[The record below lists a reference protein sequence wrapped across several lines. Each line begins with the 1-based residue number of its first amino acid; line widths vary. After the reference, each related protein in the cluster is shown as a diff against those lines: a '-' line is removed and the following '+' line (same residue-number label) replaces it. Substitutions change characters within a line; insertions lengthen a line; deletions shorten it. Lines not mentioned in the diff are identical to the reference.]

1 MRFTGERVIPGEG
14 DADLLNEH
22 RARYLFAQRYS
33 AGKSVLDVACGT
45 GYGSALLGEKAA
57 AVFGVDLSAEAVHHA
72 RRHYGSPK
80 VHFAQS
86 GCLTL
91 PFPSGQFDLVAA
103 FEIIEH
109 LEDPEAFLAELQ
121 RVLQPAGLLLLSTPN
136 RLYYTEERGEV
147 NPFHVREFSFA
158 ELEETLKPLFPHR
171 AILFEN
177 HVAGLMVSGPG
188 AEANFQEHSADSIL
202 QEETDAAASSG
213 ESKDEREKAAH
224 YFVALCSN
232 QPLDPARPLLY
243 LPSTGNVLQEREM
256 HIRSLTDH
264 LALARAQV
272 TEAQQREHE
281 LEQLLEERTRWA
293 QELDRLLEERTR
305 WARKLDRQLSEKA
318 EYIRQLQ
325 ADHENKVQWA
335 LGLQQEME
343 QARAALQKR
352 EQEFEERTQWALSLQ
367 QEMEQARA
375 ALQKLQQEF
384 EERTAWAL
392 NLNGE
397 LQQRREELR
406 LLYGSRWYRI
416 GKNLRLSPVPASDQK
431 PPPVVKPKDQ

>member
-1 MRFTGERVIPGEG
+1 MKFTGERVIPGEG

-33 AGKSVLDVACGT
+33 AGKSALDVACGS

-57 AVFGVDLSAEAVHHA
+57 AVFGVDLSAEAVGHA
-72 RRHYGSPK
+72 HRHYGSPK

-86 GCLTL
+86 GCLAL
-91 PFPSGQFDLVAA
+91 PFPSGQFDLVVA

-109 LEDPEAFLAELQ
+109 LEEPEAFLAELH
-121 RVLQPAGLLLLSTPN
+121 RVLHPAGLLLLSTPN

-158 ELEETLKPLFPHR
+158 ELEDTLRPLFPHR

-177 HVAGLMVSGPG
+177 HVAGLTVSGPG
-188 AEANFQEHSADSIL
+188 AEANFREPAPGYIL
-202 QEETDAAASSG
+202 QEEIDAAAGSG
-213 ESKDEREKAAH
+213 ESQDEREKAAH
-224 YFVALCSN
+224 YFVALCSS
-232 QPLDPARPLLY
+232 QPLDQARPLLY
-243 LPSTGNVLQEREM
+243 LPSTGNVLREREV
-256 HIRSLTDH
+256 HIRL
-264 LALARAQV
+264 L
-272 TEAQQREHE
+272 QQRE
-281 LEQLLEERTRWA
+281 
-293 QELDRLLEERTR
+293 QE
-305 WARKLDRQLSEKA
+305 LDRQLSGKA

-325 ADHENKVQWA
+325 ADYENKV
-335 LGLQQEME
+335 
-343 QARAALQKR
+343 
-352 EQEFEERTQWALSLQ
+352 QWALSLQ

-392 NLNGE
+392 NLNEE
-397 LQQRREELR
+397 LQQRREELQQRWEELR

-431 PPPVVKPKDQ
+431 PPPAVKPKDQ

>member
-33 AGKSVLDVACGT
+33 AEKSVLDVACGT

-57 AVFGVDLSAEAVHHA
+57 AVFGVDLSAEAVRHA

-202 QEETDAAASSG
+202 QEETDAAAGSA

-224 YFVALCSN
+224 YFVALCSR
-232 QPLDPARPLLY
+232 QPLGPARPLLY

-272 TEAQQREHE
+272 TEAQQREQE
-281 LEQLLEERTRWA
+281 LEQ
-293 QELDRLLEERTR
+293 LLEERTR

-318 EYIRQLQ
+318 GYIRQLQ

-431 PPPVVKPKDQ
+431 PPPAVKPKDQ

>member
-33 AGKSVLDVACGT
+33 AEKSALDVACGT

-57 AVFGVDLSAEAVHHA
+57 AVFGVDLSAEAVGHA

-86 GCLTL
+86 GCLAL
-91 PFPSGQFDLVAA
+91 PFPSGQFDLVVA

-109 LEDPEAFLAELQ
+109 LEDPEAFLAELH
-121 RVLQPAGLLLLSTPN
+121 RVLHPSGLLLLSTPN

-224 YFVALCSN
+224 YFVALCSS
-232 QPLDPARPLLY
+232 QPLGPARPLLY

-272 TEAQQREHE
+272 TEAQQREQE

-305 WARKLDRQLSEKA
+305 WARELDRQLSEKA

-343 QARAALQKR
+343 QARAALQK
-352 EQEFEERTQWALSLQ
+352 
-367 QEMEQARA
+367 
-375 ALQKLQQEF
+375 LQQEF

-397 LQQRREELR
+397 LQQRWEELR

-431 PPPVVKPKDQ
+431 PPPAVKPKDQ